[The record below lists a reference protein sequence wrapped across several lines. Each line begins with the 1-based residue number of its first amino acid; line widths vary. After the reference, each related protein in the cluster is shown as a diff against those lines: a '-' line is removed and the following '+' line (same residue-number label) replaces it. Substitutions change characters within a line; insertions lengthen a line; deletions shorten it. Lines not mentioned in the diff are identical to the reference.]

1 MKYIMCKTHATL
13 EIQQKEKYKNPLETL
28 GQKSPF

>member
-13 EIQQKEKYKNPLETL
+13 KIQQKKIKNPLETL